1 MKEKS
6 GNKQTEANEE
16 IKDINSKVD
25 EMQNAILK
33 RLKKYFNDKLTENKI
48 PYRTLSELSGVSVS
62 VIADFLKDGK
72 SMPRIETLM
81 RLSLTIAPDDID
93 NMFRLMFENPDA
105 NMTATTQQ
113 LLQRILMDLGL
124 EHNDI
129 IDVRRYIKY
138 LQFCA
143 EERKQRREERQ
154 QRQERENELY
164 NKQKTNKPKLGKSNK
179 P

>member
-25 EMQNAILK
+25 EMQDIILS
-33 RLKKYFNDKLTENKI
+33 RLKSYFNQKLKENKI
-48 PYRTLSELSGVSVS
+48 PYRTLNKSSGVSTS

-72 SMPRIETLM
+72 SMPRIETLI

-93 NMFRLMFENPDA
+93 NMFRLMFEKADSNTP
-105 NMTATTQQ
+105 ATSEQ
-113 LLQRILMDLGL
+113 LLRRVLMDLGL

-143 EERKQRREERQ
+143 EERKQRQRERE
-154 QRQERENELY
+154 QRQRENKIPSKRKSDEL
-164 NKQKTNKPKLGKSNK
+164 NLDKSNK
-179 P
+179 S